1 MAKILIIG
9 VGVSGTNAICR
20 MKEVGIPNA
29 DYIAIDIDPDGAD
42 LRKVEAGTGI
52 KCYNLCQIFEEKY
65 GCSPQCYCIKYGL
78 IKVIERW
85 FHDIPVIRPKF
96 LAEQCEEEISAII
109 DSHLSKPRENR

>member
-9 VGVSGTNAICR
+9 IGGGGTNAICR

-29 DYIAIDIDPDGAD
+29 DYIAISTDKVALI
-42 LRKVEAGTGI
+42 KVEAETGI

-109 DSHLSKPRENR
+109 DSHLSKPK